1 MPTFSILQ
9 YMGLQKDR
17 IYSAAIFETRRKA
30 GGGGGKS
37 EKTYKLLTD
46 LLVIEGNDF

>member
-30 GGGGGKS
+30 GGGGVDSFIPLALIRPPK
-37 EKTYKLLTD
+37 
-46 LLVIEGNDF
+46 

>member
-17 IYSAAIFETRRKA
+17 IYSAAIFEIRRKA
-30 GGGGGKS
+30 GGGGGVDSFISLALIRPPK
-37 EKTYKLLTD
+37 
-46 LLVIEGNDF
+46 

>member
-30 GGGGGKS
+30 GGGVDSFIPLALIRPPK
-37 EKTYKLLTD
+37 
-46 LLVIEGNDF
+46 

>member
-17 IYSAAIFETRRKA
+17 IYSAAIFEIRRKA
-30 GGGGGKS
+30 GGGGG
-37 EKTYKLLTD
+37 
-46 LLVIEGNDF
+46 GG

>member
-17 IYSAAIFETRRKA
+17 IYSAAIFETRRKK
-30 GGGGGKS
+30 GGGGV
-37 EKTYKLLTD
+37 D
-46 LLVIEGNDF
+46 LFIPLALIRPPK